1 VCERVVPEATL
12 GRWRSSFH
20 GRPSRALPSLHGPCD
35 RVARAL
41 LGCKIVSSVDGIR
54 TAGLIVETEAYPG
67 PHDPASHAAERTG
80 RTERNSSMF
89 GPAGTA
95 YVYFTYGMHWCLN
108 LVTGP
113 PGSASAVLL
122 RAGTVLEGVDAA
134 RRRRSGSD
142 GAVADRDLARG
153 PARLTRVLGVTGQ
166 HDGLDLL
173 DPRSPL
179 QWRPAREPAEVSDG
193 PRVGVRTAE
202 DRPWRFWLPDE
213 PTVSAYRAG
222 GRRRVR

>member
-1 VCERVVPEATL
+1 MTTVPGVPTDPAAARQL
-12 GRWRSSFH
+12 L
-20 GRPSRALPSLHGPCD
+20 SRAVVDVAPLVLGSL
-35 RVARAL
+35 
-41 LGCKIVSSVDGIR
+41 IVSVIDSEQVAVR
-54 TAGLIVETEAYPG
+54 LVEVEAYAG
-67 PHDPASHAAERTG
+67 EGEDPASHAHRGMTP
-80 RTERNSSMF
+80 RNATMF
-89 GPAGTA
+89 GPPGRA

-179 QWRPAREPAEVSDG
+179 QWRPARDEPAEVSDG
-193 PRVGVRTAE
+193 PRVGVRTAG